1 MDRRVSYKPSRNS
14 RSRSCHFNHQTLR
27 KKSVLGR
34 GFAEQTEKEGNEGQE
49 VGRENQYLLSEHGA
63 RHRLL
68 LQPGEG
74 EKGRGQ
80 GGETARSPEIIY

>member
-1 MDRRVSYKPSRNS
+1 MCYG
-14 RSRSCHFNHQTLR
+14 L
-27 KKSVLGR
+27 

-49 VGRENQYLLSEHGA
+49 VGREHQYLLSEHGA